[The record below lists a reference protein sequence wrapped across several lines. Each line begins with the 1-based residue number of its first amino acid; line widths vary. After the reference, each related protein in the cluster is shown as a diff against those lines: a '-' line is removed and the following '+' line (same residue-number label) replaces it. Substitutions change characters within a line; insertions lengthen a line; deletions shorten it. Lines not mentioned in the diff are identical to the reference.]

1 MLAFELIPDALEA
14 KWKELAMSQAKWET
28 LEKNEKNFLATLMTG
43 YEGAI
48 SYREMMARA
57 DEKFR
62 NYLESVMEAREEMLR
77 HKAEINWLETAFE
90 WYRSSNA
97 NERARINLR

>member
-1 MLAFELIPDALEA
+1 MLAFELIPDALE
-14 KWKELAMSQAKWET
+14 KKGIELATSQAKWET
-28 LEKNEKNFLATLMTG
+28 LEKNEKTLLATIMTEYDG
-43 YEGAI
+43 SI
-48 SYREMMARA
+48 SNREMMARA
-57 DEKFR
+57 SKRFTDFLDTVKT
-62 NYLESVMEAREEMLR
+62 AREEMLR